1 MIKKIVAQTGQ
12 DSVFDIV
19 VWWTE
24 LYDIQIHVHLLS
36 CVGFIEIE
44 LVFNINMQS
53 VKARSQSIRQ
63 GLFQNIFGGLMAN
76 YLIFKN
82 LLKEQNLKLFEK
94 WVYYLGWWQDWW
106 KMYLARKVNLYIYSE
121 KSCERIKK
129 EGLRI
134 YEVLCNMFAYIL

>member
-1 MIKKIVAQTGQ
+1 MT
-12 DSVFDIV
+12 
-19 VWWTE
+19 
-24 LYDIQIHVHLLS
+24 
-36 CVGFIEIE
+36 
-44 LVFNINMQS
+44 
-53 VKARSQSIRQ
+53 
-63 GLFQNIFGGLMAN
+63 N

-134 YEVLCNMFAYIL
+134 YEVLCNMYAYIL

>member
-24 LYDIQIHVHLLS
+24 LLDIQIHLLS

-53 VKARSQSIRQ
+53 VKARSQCIRQ

-134 YEVLCNMFAYIL
+134 YEVLCNMYAYIL